1 MQTLNR
7 LQVAVARLDL
17 QLPPHLGPEDRL
29 RLHQPRAR
37 LRLIKVEQYRHLLE
51 VVQDRRL
58 LPEAVQDRRLPEV
71 AELDLAAAA
80 VQRRLFLRPHNS
92 QPSRWRSS

>member
-7 LQVAVARLDL
+7 LQVAVAHQDL

-29 RLHQPRAR
+29 RLHPPRAR

-51 VVQDRRL
+51 VVLDRRL

-71 AELDLAAAA
+71 AELDLAA

>member
-7 LQVAVARLDL
+7 LQVVVARLDL

-29 RLHQPRAR
+29 RLHPPRAR

-51 VVQDRRL
+51 VLQDRRL
-58 LPEAVQDRRLPEV
+58 LPEAVQDLRLHGDHPIG
-71 AELDLAAAA
+71 
-80 VQRRLFLRPHNS
+80 S
-92 QPSRWRSS
+92 SRSEASSRSCA